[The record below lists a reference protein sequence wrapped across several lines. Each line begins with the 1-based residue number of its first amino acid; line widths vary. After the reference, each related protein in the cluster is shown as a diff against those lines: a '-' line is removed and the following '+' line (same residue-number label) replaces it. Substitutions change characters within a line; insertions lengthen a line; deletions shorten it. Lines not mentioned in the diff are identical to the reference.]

1 MYVYTIYIYILCVYI
16 YILCIYIYIMYIY
29 IYIFFSYLY
38 IVELIFLPIMLPF
51 FSDFNGSE
59 KRTSNLR
66 PRDFTLVQVGRR
78 NGGFIVEKQQ
88 DYNDLKG
95 IIPKWF
101 YLPRLI

>member
-1 MYVYTIYIYILCVYI
+1 MYVYTIYILCVYI
-16 YILCIYIYIMYIY
+16 YILCIY
-29 IYIFFSYLY
+29 FFSYLY

-66 PRDFTLVQVGRR
+66 PRDFTLVQVVRR

-95 IIPKWF
+95 IIPK
-101 YLPRLI
+101 

>member
-1 MYVYTIYIYILCVYI
+1 MCIPYIYYVYI
-16 YILCIYIYIMYIY
+16 YILCIY
-29 IYIFFSYLY
+29 FFSYLY

-66 PRDFTLVQVGRR
+66 PRDFTLVQVVRR

-95 IIPKWF
+95 IIPK
-101 YLPRLI
+101 